1 MTPVISVKNISKR
14 YQIGGLD
21 LGYTTFREFLGGAM
35 VMPIRRLRRSQKPQ
49 RETIWAL
56 KDINFEMQSGEVV
69 GLIGHNGAGKS
80 TLLKILSR
88 ITFPTTGRTEVH
100 GRIGS
105 LLEVG
110 TGFHPDLTG
119 RENIYLNGTILGIT
133 SSEVK
138 KRFDQIVAFSEI
150 EKFIDTPVKWY
161 SSGMYLRLAF
171 SVAVHLDTEVL
182 VMDEVLAVGDVSFQ
196 QKCLDKMHEIRN
208 QGRTILFVSH
218 SMPDVTRLCDRAIL
232 LDKGQMIAD
241 GSARAVVGDYMADNW
256 KLTAEK
262 EWHESSEAPGN
273 QVVRLRKVR
282 LRNEDGDTIDSIDI
296 RCPIG
301 IEMVYEVQ
309 ELGHVLVTKVDI
321 YNENSAHL
329 FCAHDVTSEWRYQ
342 PRPAGRYVSTAWI
355 PGNFL
360 SEGNLYVQAEV
371 VSHVPNNAIHAH
383 VPRAVAFQVVDSLA
397 KDSARGDFTGPV
409 PGIIRPL
416 LKWTTHRDAECEVSP
431 EALEEV
437 QLRGMSS

>member
-1 MTPVISVKNISKR
+1 
-14 YQIGGLD
+14 
-21 LGYTTFREFLGGAM
+21 
-35 VMPIRRLRRSQKPQ
+35 MPIRRLRRIQTSQS
-49 RETIWAL
+49 ETIWAL
-56 KDINFEMQSGEVV
+56 KDIDFEMKAGEVV

-138 KRFDQIVAFSEI
+138 KRFDEIVAFSEI

-171 SVAVHLDTEVL
+171 AVAVHLDTEVL

-196 QKCLDKMHEIRN
+196 QKCLDKMNEIRN

-218 SMPDVTRLCDRAIL
+218 SMAAVTRLCDRAIL
-232 LDKGQMIAD
+232 LDKGHMLVD
-241 GSARAVVGDYMADNW
+241 GPAREVVSGYMSDSWQAAGSKQWDG
-256 KLTAEK
+256 L
-262 EWHESSEAPGN
+262 SEAPGN
-273 QVVRLRKVR
+273 EIVRLRKVR
-282 LRNEDGDTIDSIDI
+282 VRNEGGDTVDSIDI
-296 RCPIG
+296 RCATG
-301 IEMVYEVQ
+301 IEISYEVCQ
-309 ELGHVLVTKVDI
+309 LGPPLVPKIDI
-321 YNENSAHL
+321 FSETGIHI
-329 FCAHDVTSEWRYQ
+329 FMAHDVASEWRQ
-342 PRPAGRYVSTAWI
+342 QSRPPGRYVSTAWI

-360 SEGNLYVQAEV
+360 SEGNLHVQVEL
-371 VSHVPNNAIHAH
+371 VSHTPNNAIHAH
-383 VPRAVAFQVVDSLA
+383 VPRVVAFQVVDSLA

-416 LKWTTHRDAECEVSP
+416 LKWSTHGDAEREVAP
-431 EALEEV
+431 EVLEEV
-437 QLRGMSS
+437 QQRGMSS